1 MQETPIKGGL
11 TLRDKAACR
20 VNAKSRY
27 VAGFGIF
34 ATAAHSGSRTLA
46 SNQLINAGNIIGAD
60 VSRSQLY
67 RWRQLLREGRLGGV
81 RVEGFVPAAITPEA
95 PRVEK
100 SGSSRGWMEV
110 VSTNSRRIIA
120 DRDNDPDSDGRSGVA
135 GDRRRRKV
143 CGPARGGESRLH
155 PQGGYAE
162 STEGGDIDIALL
174 ENARTLDLVVFK
186 IEQLTR
192 DDPIAERQGREAT
205 VSKHARRSSYPLF
218 N

>member
-1 MQETPIKGGL
+1 
-11 TLRDKAACR
+11 
-20 VNAKSRY
+20 
-27 VAGFGIF
+27 
-34 ATAAHSGSRTLA
+34 
-46 SNQLINAGNIIGAD
+46 
-60 VSRSQLY
+60 
-67 RWRQLLREGRLGGV
+67 
-81 RVEGFVPAAITPEA
+81 VPAAITPEA

-174 ENARTLDLVVFK
+174 ENARTLDLVIFK